1 MGTVVL
7 FSVSNVFFFF
17 LLPAIMPSF
26 VSPTMLWLED
36 FLETEPE
43 TEAGY
48 IRFRHEEVEIRDRAG
63 RVLAKKINRIDN
75 DDPEQP
81 YQNRLT

>member
-1 MGTVVL
+1 
-7 FSVSNVFFFF
+7 
-17 LLPAIMPSF
+17 MPSF